1 MAFIQD
7 CNIDQDTVNT
17 GTDSNKAMG
26 PTALLLFGD
35 TSIEYTAQQVAGGML
50 ALLTTATAAAGKARV
65 YPLFGTNVPIRDIQ
79 NTNGENVLETMPDGS
94 TAFVKNGLYTRLF
107 VTKEGGE
114 CLGKVLYN
122 MNGSNLGFVE
132 VDANNQ
138 VKMRALPNGNYS
150 FFPVNMI
157 DAPLPTLAS
166 FTEVYK
172 NALRLNFDP
181 KFYIKQGV
189 VFQSDEDLLGL
200 AGLIDAKLVVGP
212 ASTTTKIRFFV
223 KDVCCNRNI
232 AIDYATEIV
241 EVDNFVLSNA
251 GVAVVPTGVA
261 LVANGGDPYVEATVA
276 AQGAGTTV
284 LVSLAAASVLLAN
297 GLAFEGTNTLSVSI
311 PA

>member
-1 MAFIQD
+1 MAFIQNCD
-7 CNIDQDTVNT
+7 IDQDTVNT
-17 GTDSNKAMG
+17 GSDSNKAMG
-26 PTALLLFGD
+26 PTALLIFGD
-35 TSIEYTAQQVAGGML
+35 TSIEYTAEQVAGNML
-50 ALLTTATAAAGKARV
+50 ATLTTATAAPGKARV
-65 YPLFGTNVPIRDIQ
+65 YPLFGNNVPIRDIQ

-94 TAFVKNGLYTRLF
+94 TAFVKGGLYTRLF

-114 CLGKVLYN
+114 CLGKILYS
-122 MNGSNLGFVE
+122 MNGSQLGFVE

-138 VKMRALPNGNYS
+138 IKMRALPNGNYS
-150 FFPVNMI
+150 FFPVNMV

-200 AGLIDAKLVVGP
+200 VGLIDAKLVAGP

-223 KDVCCNRNI
+223 KDICCNRNI
-232 AIDYATEIV
+232 GLDYDTELPD
-241 EVDNFVLSNA
+241 VDNFVLTNA
-251 GVAVVPTGVA
+251 GVTVTPSGAV
-261 LVANGGDPYVEATVA
+261 LVANSGNPYVELTTT
-276 AQGAGTTV
+276 AQTGGTTV
-284 LVSLAAASVLLAN
+284 LVRLAAASVLLGN
-297 GLAFEGTNTLSVSI
+297 GLAFEGTNTLSVAI